1 MRPACPNV
9 ITLNHY
15 VSGALDESK
24 AEEIAEHLALCDRCQ
39 QRSDEMASETDGLI
53 GAVRRGA
60 VAASKND
67 EPQLARL
74 ITEALNAG
82 SSPNANFVEGDSPDD
97 SHLRST
103 PKRKDLETFID
114 GLRKSGLIDE
124 KELHR
129 LVVTSAAED
138 PDSFA
143 KELVDQDALTAYQ
156 ARALSR
162 GRWKG
167 LVLGNYVIVEK
178 LGKGGMGQVYK
189 ARHDRMGRTV
199 CLKVLRSVGR
209 RSPEVVERFRR
220 EIKTHSALSH
230 PNFVVAH
237 DADEAEGIQFLVMEF
252 IDGRDLSRRVKDD
265 GPPPVKEA
273 LTIMRQTAAALEY
286 AHDQGVTH
294 RDIKPHNLL
303 VAESGD
309 DAGQVKVLDMGLARF
324 EPLLD
329 SPTESTTRASMT
341 ASGVIMG
348 TVDYMSPEQALN
360 SRNADARSDI
370 YSLGCTMYF
379 LLTGTTMFAGDTLME
394 KIIAHREQPLPKL
407 REQVPEVS
415 AGLDAVFQK
424 MVARNPDD
432 RYQTMKHLGED
443 LDACIAGRRPSALA
457 APWSD
462 LVDRMKAK
470 PVLAAISA
478 TAVWLAGP
486 RTSSLTTPW
495 SNMVNRVKT
504 EPARALIFTSA
515 ILLAGFVVHAA
526 MTGSDNSAAS
536 IATAAGG
543 IPEKILEEK
552 DGSRQKTEPEIDS
565 RKARPYQSNTD
576 VGRRIN
582 LERKALVVLADNGF
596 DKTELDTMIQNLKK
610 HEFEITITSDR
621 TGKLHP
627 RKNKQGRNGHVT
639 VQQSLK
645 DAVSDEYSAVVV
657 MTGESSG
664 KFNGGTAIGKQLQQQ
679 LRRTLGRDGSIVGF
693 GVAQSIVTDESISG
707 PIHYEDCEGMCIGDP
722 KRSLGMVIKVSESKQ
737 LPKMAWKIRT
747 NFEEASKRQNK

>member
-9 ITLNHY
+9 ITLNRY
-15 VSGALDESK
+15 VSGALDESR
-24 AEEIAEHLALCDRCQ
+24 AEEIAEHLAVCDGCQ
-39 QRSDEMASETDGLI
+39 RRSDEMARETDSLI

-60 VAASKND
+60 VADSGNNSDND
-67 EPQLARL
+67 APMLARL
-74 ITEALNAG
+74 MTEALHAG
-82 SSPNANFVEGDSPDD
+82 SPLNPDDIDRAPDD
-97 SHLRST
+97 SQLRSK

-114 GLRKSGLIDE
+114 GLRKSGLVDE

-138 PDSFA
+138 ADSFA
-143 KELVDQDALTAYQ
+143 QELIEHDTLTAYQ

-199 CLKVLRSVGR
+199 CLKVLRSSGR

-265 GPPPVKEA
+265 GPASVGEA
-273 LTIMRQTAAALEY
+273 LVMMRQVAAALQY
-286 AHDQGVTH
+286 AHEQGVTH

-303 VAESGD
+303 IAESGD

-329 SPTESTTRASMT
+329 GPTDSTTRASMT

-379 LLTGTTMFAGDTLME
+379 LLTGTTMFSGETLME
-394 KIIAHREQPLPKL
+394 KIIAHREKPLPNL
-407 REQVPEVS
+407 REQVPGVS

-424 MVARNPDD
+424 MVARTPDD

-443 LDACIAGRRPSALA
+443 FDECIAGCRPTALA

-462 LVDRMKAK
+462 LVDRVKAK
-470 PVLAAISA
+470 PALASIPAAAVLLLG
-478 TAVWLAGP
+478 LA
-486 RTSSLTTPW
+486 
-495 SNMVNRVKT
+495 
-504 EPARALIFTSA
+504 
-515 ILLAGFVVHAA
+515 VHAA
-526 MTGSDNSAAS
+526 VTEPTDPTKAAPETVTSSS
-536 IATAAGG
+536 IDKAAEKLIEGFG
-543 IPEKILEEK
+543 EIPSVLAEEK
-552 DGSRQKTEPEIDS
+552 PGSERKPVHRSASGSS
-565 RKARPYQSNTD
+565 RRNVLPK
-576 VGRRIN
+576 
-582 LERKALVVLADNGF
+582 KALVVLADKSYDQDELNATLDQLRKYGF
-596 DKTELDTMIQNLKK
+596 EP
-610 HEFEITITSDR
+610 TITADQ
-621 TGKLHP
+621 TGKLHS
-627 RKNKQGRNGHVT
+627 RRNESGSNGHVY
-639 VQQSLK
+639 VKQSLK
-645 DAVSDEYSAVVV
+645 ETSAGDYFSIVL
-657 MTGESSG
+657 MTGESSWE
-664 KFNGGTAIGKQLQQQ
+664 FNGGTPVGKRLQQQ
-679 LRRTLGRDGSIVGF
+679 LRRTLKMHGSIVGL
-693 GVAQSIVTDESISG
+693 GKAQSIVTDESISG
-707 PIHYEDCEGMCIGDP
+707 PIHYQDCDGLCIGDP
-722 KRSLGMVIKVSESKQ
+722 KKGPGTVIKVAESRHI
-737 LPKMAWKIRT
+737 PKMAWQLSAR
-747 NFEEASKRQNK
+747 FEAARNKLASQ

>member
-15 VSGALDESK
+15 VSGALAESK
-24 AEEIAEHLALCDRCQ
+24 AEEIAEHLAACDHCQ
-39 QRSDEMASETDGLI
+39 QRSDEMASETDSLI

-60 VAASKND
+60 VAASGND

-74 ITEALNAG
+74 ITEALHAG
-82 SSPNANFVEGDSPDD
+82 SHSGADLSDMSPDD
-97 SHLRST
+97 SPLPSK
-103 PKRKDLETFID
+103 PKRKDLESFID

-129 LVVTSAAED
+129 LVVNSEADDA
-138 PDSFA
+138 DSFA
-143 KELVDQDALTAYQ
+143 KELVEHDTLTAYQ

-265 GPPPVKEA
+265 GPSPIGEA
-273 LTIMRQTAAALEY
+273 MQILRQTASALEY

-294 RDIKPHNLL
+294 RDIKPHNLM
-303 VAESGD
+303 VAEFGD

-329 SPTESTTRASMT
+329 GPTDSTTRASMT

-360 SRNADARSDI
+360 SKNADARSDI

-379 LLTGTTMFAGDTLME
+379 LLTGTTMFAGETLME
-394 KIIAHREQPLPKL
+394 KIIAHREQPLPRL
-407 REQVPEVS
+407 RDLVPEAS

-432 RYQTMKHLGED
+432 RYQTMRQLGED

-462 LVDRMKAK
+462 LVERLRAKPALVSIPAAAVLLAGLAVHAAVRTGPAK
-470 PVLAAISA
+470 PVEEDFAAETESA
-478 TAVWLAGP
+478 SEKSTKSFIGAIGAIPAALSEETNGSDAKLG
-486 RTSSLTTPW
+486 
-495 SNMVNRVKT
+495 SNAKT
-504 EPARALIFTSA
+504 EYR
-515 ILLAGFVVHAA
+515 
-526 MTGSDNSAAS
+526 SDEQT
-536 IATAAGG
+536 I
-543 IPEKILEEK
+543 
-552 DGSRQKTEPEIDS
+552 R
-565 RKARPYQSNTD
+565 RKALPK
-576 VGRRIN
+576 
-582 LERKALVVLADNGF
+582 KALVVLADKSYDQN
-596 DKTELDTMIQNLKK
+596 ELDVTLEQLKK
-610 HEFEITITSDR
+610 QGFAPVITSDR
-621 TGKLHP
+621 KGKLHS
-627 RKNKQGRNGHVT
+627 RYSESGNNGHVDIKQT
-639 VQQSLK
+639 L
-645 DAVSDEYSAVVV
+645 AEVSAQEYFSVVL
-657 MTGESSG
+657 MTGEASSKFKG
-664 KFNGGTAIGKQLQQQ
+664 KTPAGRQVQQQ
-679 LRRTLGRDGSIVGF
+679 LRKTLKMHGAIVGM
-693 GVAQSIVTDESISG
+693 GAAQAIVTDESISG
-707 PIHYEDCEGMCIGDP
+707 PIHYEYCDGLCIGDP
-722 KRSLGMVIKVSESKQ
+722 KKGPGTVIKVAESKYI
-737 LPKMAWKIRT
+737 PKMAWQLNAR
-747 NFEEASKRQNK
+747 FEEARKKLSSK

>member
-15 VSGALDESK
+15 VSGALEESK
-24 AEEIAEHLALCDRCQ
+24 AEEIAEHLAACDHCQ

-74 ITEALNAG
+74 ITEALHAG
-82 SSPNANFVEGDSPDD
+82 SHSGADRSDTSPDD
-97 SHLRST
+97 SKLRSK
-103 PKRKDLETFID
+103 PKRKDLESFID

-129 LVVTSAAED
+129 LVVTSEAED
-138 PDSFA
+138 ADSFA
-143 KELVDQDALTAYQ
+143 QELIEHDTLTVYQ

-252 IDGRDLSRRVKDD
+252 IDGRDLARRVKDD
-265 GPPPVKEA
+265 GPASVSDA
-273 LTIMRQTAAALEY
+273 LKIMRQTAAALEY
-286 AHDQGVTH
+286 AHEQGVTH

-309 DAGQVKVLDMGLARF
+309 DAGQLKVLDMGLARF

-360 SRNADARSDI
+360 SRHADARSDI

-394 KIIAHREQPLPKL
+394 KIIAHREQPLPSL
-407 REQVPEVS
+407 RDDATEVS

-424 MVARNPDD
+424 MVARDPDD
-432 RYQTMKHLGED
+432 RYQTMKELGED
-443 LDACIAGRRPSALA
+443 LDACIAGHRPSALA

-462 LVDRMKAK
+462 LVSRMKLK
-470 PVLAAISA
+470 PVLASISA
-478 TAVWLAGP
+478 ATAWLAGA
-486 RTSSLTTPW
+486 RSSALAARC
-495 SNMVNRVKT
+495 SNMVNRVKA
-504 EPARALIFTSA
+504 EPAMASIYAAAT
-515 ILLAGFVVHAA
+515 LLAGFLVHAA
-526 MTGSDNSAAS
+526 VTGSDSSAAS
-536 IATAAGG
+536 FAAAAGG
-543 IPEKILEEK
+543 IPAEISEEK
-552 DGSRQKTEPEIDS
+552 GGSRQE
-565 RKARPYQSNTD
+565 ARVQSNSES
-576 VGRRIN
+576 RRN
-582 LERKALVVLADNGF
+582 AGLQRKALVVLPEKSYDQSYL
-596 DKTELDTMIQNLKK
+596 DKMRQYLKK
-610 HEFEITITSDR
+610 YGFEITITANQ
-621 TGKLHP
+621 TGILQS
-627 RKNKQGRNGHVT
+627 RENKFGKNGHVDIK
-639 VQQSLK
+639 QSLN
-645 DAVSDEYSAVVV
+645 ETTQGEFFAVVL
-657 MTGESSG
+657 MTEESS
-664 KFNGGTAIGKQLQQQ
+664 IGKTRNGKLLQQQ
-679 LRRTLGRDGSIVGF
+679 LRQTLNRNGSIVGV
-693 GVAQSIVTDESISG
+693 GAAQKIIADESLSG
-707 PIHYEDCEGMCIGDP
+707 PVRYEDCDGLCIGNP
-722 KRSLGMVIKVSESKQ
+722 KQGSGTIIKVTESKHI
-737 LPKMAWKIRT
+737 PTMAWQLNAR
-747 NFEEASKRQNK
+747 FEAAQKKLSSK

>member
-1 MRPACPNV
+1 MRPTCPNV

-15 VSGALDESK
+15 VSGALEESK
-24 AEEIAEHLALCDRCQ
+24 AEEIAEHLAACNHCQ

-74 ITEALNAG
+74 ITEALHAG
-82 SSPNANFVEGDSPDD
+82 SHSGADRSKESPDD
-97 SHLRST
+97 SKLRSK
-103 PKRKDLETFID
+103 PKRKDLESFID
-114 GLRKSGLIDE
+114 GLRKSGLVDE

-129 LVVTSAAED
+129 LVVTSEAED
-138 PDSFA
+138 ADSFA
-143 KELVDQDALTAYQ
+143 QELIEHDTLTVYQ

-167 LVLGNYVIVEK
+167 LVIGNYVIVEK

-252 IDGRDLSRRVKDD
+252 IDGRDLARRVKDD
-265 GPPPVKEA
+265 GPTSVSDA
-273 LTIMRQTAAALEY
+273 LKIMRQTAAALEY
-286 AHDQGVTH
+286 AHEQGVTH

-309 DAGQVKVLDMGLARF
+309 DAGQLKVLDMGLARF

-360 SRNADARSDI
+360 SKNADARSDI

-379 LLTGTTMFAGDTLME
+379 LLTGTTMFAGETLME
-394 KIIAHREQPLPKL
+394 KIIAHREQPLPSL
-407 REQVPEVS
+407 REQLPEVS
-415 AGLDAVFQK
+415 GGIDAVFQK

-432 RYQTMKHLGED
+432 RYQTMKELGED
-443 LDACIAGRRPSALA
+443 LDACIDGRRPSALA
-457 APWSD
+457 ALWPD
-462 LVDRMKAK
+462 LFNRMKIE
-470 PVLAAISA
+470 PVLASISA
-478 TAVWLAGP
+478 AATWLAGP
-486 RTSSLTTPW
+486 RSSALTAPW
-495 SNMVNRVKT
+495 SNMVNRVKA
-504 EPARALIFTSA
+504 EPVIASIYAAA
-515 ILLAGFVVHAA
+515 ILLAGFAVHTAV
-526 MTGSDNSAAS
+526 TGSDSSAAS
-536 IATAAGG
+536 FATAAVG
-543 IPEKILEEK
+543 IPEEISKEK
-552 DGSRQKTEPEIDS
+552 SGSRQKSEVQANTEF
-565 RKARPYQSNTD
+565 
-576 VGRRIN
+576 RRN
-582 LERKALVVLADNGF
+582 AELRRKALVVVAEKSYDQSDL
-596 DKTELDTMIQNLKK
+596 DKMLQYLKK
-610 HEFEITITSDR
+610 YKFEITITANQ
-621 TGKLHP
+621 TGKLHS
-627 RKNKQGRNGHVT
+627 RENKFGKNGHVDIK
-639 VQQSLK
+639 QSLNE
-645 DAVSDEYSAVVV
+645 ASQDEFFAVVL
-657 MTGESSG
+657 MTEESFLG
-664 KFNGGTAIGKQLQQQ
+664 KTRNGKLLHQQ
-679 LRRTLGRDGSIVGF
+679 LCQTLKRNGSIVGV
-693 GVAQSIVTDESISG
+693 GAAQKIITDESISG
-707 PIHYEDCEGMCIGDP
+707 PIHYEDCDGLCIGDP
-722 KRSLGMVIKVSESKQ
+722 KQGSGTVIKVADSRHI
-737 LPKMAWKIRT
+737 PKMAWQLNAR
-747 NFEEASKRQNK
+747 FEEAKKKLSSK